1 MSFPVAFVAF
11 FCHRKRPQP
20 VLVVNFAI
28 FCSLKEFGYRP
39 AWPATG
45 PACGWYNYLFIYLV
59 IYFFSFIIIIIIY
72 LIIARTGKIIAPLMT
87 GRGGLAEPSRLSTS
101 AQDIVI
107 LCVKKV
113 LR

>member
-1 MSFPVAFVAF
+1 M
-11 FCHRKRPQP
+11 
-20 VLVVNFAI
+20 LVVNFAI
-28 FCSLKEFGYRP
+28 FCTLKEFGYRP

-45 PACGWYNYLFIYLV
+45 PACGWYNYLV
-59 IYFFSFIIIIIIY
+59 IYFFSFIIIIIY
-72 LIIARTGKIIAPLMT
+72 LIIARTGKIIASLMT

-107 LCVKKV
+107 LCVKNV